1 MIKFGTYLVI
11 MNTNKD
17 SVHAEEQKV
26 IQKYE
31 YIIEELL
38 IMRVLKHEYTLHNN
52 TIRNTLI
59 EELICFVQ
67 QNSQIKCPSLGV
79 DGIRDMW

>member
-1 MIKFGTYLVI
+1 M
-11 MNTNKD
+11 
-17 SVHAEEQKV
+17 

-38 IMRVLKHEYTLHNN
+38 IIRLKHVYTLHNY

-67 QNSQIKCPSLGV
+67 QNSQINYLPLGV
-79 DGIRDMW
+79 DGIRDVW